1 MRRFPGSMLAQAF
14 LISSAQAPN
23 CAIALDT
30 SRNDKAAQTDK
41 IFSI

>member
-1 MRRFPGSMLAQAF
+1 MLAHAF
-14 LISSAQAPN
+14 LISSAQAPV

-30 SRNDKAAQTDK
+30 SRKDKAAQIAK